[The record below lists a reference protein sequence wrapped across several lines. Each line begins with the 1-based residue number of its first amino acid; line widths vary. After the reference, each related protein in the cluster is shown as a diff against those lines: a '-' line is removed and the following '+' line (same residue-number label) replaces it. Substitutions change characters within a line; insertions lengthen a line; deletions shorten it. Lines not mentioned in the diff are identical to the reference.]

1 VQRLTTV
8 LHKVHRGGGALF
20 GFKRGGVV
28 LSSAQSTAS
37 GPEMHTALKNRDRVP
52 VAETGWSLN
61 PLQPKVFEVNKA

>member
-1 VQRLTTV
+1 M
-8 LHKVHRGGGALF
+8 F